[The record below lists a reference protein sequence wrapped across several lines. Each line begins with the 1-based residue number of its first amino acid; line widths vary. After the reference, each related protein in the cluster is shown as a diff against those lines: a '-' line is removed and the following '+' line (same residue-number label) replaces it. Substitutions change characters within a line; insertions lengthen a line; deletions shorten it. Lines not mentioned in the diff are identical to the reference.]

1 MKHWLV
7 GVSALALG
15 VVAASIPHGRSVL
28 AQQGASPAFAQ
39 GSAAT
44 SSQTAPP
51 PVTVPEIPFDSST
64 DFLKYSPDMNFG
76 EVLGVAINSKN
87 HLVVLNHPGSPT
99 QGPLYGNAST
109 QLLEFDLATG
119 RFVREIGKNVYGLG
133 YGHGIRFDRADNLWV
148 VDKGTNAAV
157 RFNPAGY
164 VTMNL
169 GRRPEGPD
177 DPEESWFRNGRGGAA
192 PPPTQ
197 DGYFRGPTDI
207 AFDSND
213 NLYISDGYTNGRV
226 AKYDKHGAW
235 VKSWGTRGAGGAHG
249 DQNPGQFNTPHNIAV
264 DRQNNVYVAD
274 RNNRRIQ
281 VFDVDGN
288 FRRFIFLNAAYDKSH
303 HPVLGNASP
312 NAPDETQPW
321 TLCITS
327 GPTQYLYS
335 SDSEPGRIYKMTLD
349 GKILGTM
356 GISGRDVKQFNWI
369 HALACPTDDTL
380 YVADMNNWR
389 IQKLTMRPTQ
399 ARDTAR

>member
-1 MKHWLV
+1 MKRVWFSVLPALLV
-7 GVSALALG
+7 GALYVG
-15 VVAASIPHGRSVL
+15 QRSGAT
-28 AQQGASPAFAQ
+28 AQQPPATVSPQ
-39 GSAAT
+39 P
-44 SSQTAPP
+44 APS
-51 PVTVPEIPFDSST
+51 PVTVPEIPFDAAT
-64 DFLKYSPDMNFG
+64 DVLKYSPDMNLG

-99 QGPLYGNAST
+99 AGPLYGNAST

-133 YGHGIRFDRADNLWV
+133 YGHAIRFDRHDNLWV

-177 DPEESWFRNGRGGAA
+177 DPEESWFRTGRGST
-192 PPPTQ
+192 PPPAAQ

-226 AKYDKHGAW
+226 AKFTKGGAW
-235 VKSWGTRGAGGAHG
+235 AGSWGTRGTGGPHG

-264 DRQNNVYVAD
+264 DRQDNVYVAD

-281 VFDVDGN
+281 VFDVNGT
-288 FRRFIFLNAAYDKSH
+288 FKRFIFLNATYDKTH
-303 HPVLGNASP
+303 HPVLGNLPANP
-312 NAPDETQPW
+312 PDETQPW
-321 TLCITS
+321 TLCITN

-349 GKILGTM
+349 GKIVGTM
-356 GISGRDVKQFNWI
+356 GMSGRDDKQFNWI

-389 IQKLTMRPTQ
+389 VQKLTLHEGRATRQ
-399 ARDTAR
+399 GAR

>member
-1 MKHWLV
+1 MTRVWLV
-7 GVSALALG
+7 LPAAALAAFVFLRTG
-15 VVAASIPHGRSVL
+15 GASAQQPPAAASP
-28 AQQGASPAFAQ
+28 QPAPA
-39 GSAAT
+39 
-44 SSQTAPP
+44 
-51 PVTVPEIPFDSST
+51 PVTVPEIPFDAST
-64 DFLKYSPDMNFG
+64 DFLKYSPDMNLG

-87 HLVVLNHPGSPT
+87 RLVVLNHPGSPT
-99 QGPLYGNAST
+99 SGPLYGNAST

-133 YGHGIRFDRADNLWV
+133 YGHAIRFDRHDNLWV

-177 DPEESWFRNGRGGAA
+177 DPEESWFRSGRGST
-192 PPPTQ
+192 PPPPPQ

-207 AFDSND
+207 AFDSSD

-226 AKYDKHGAW
+226 AKYTKAGAW
-235 VKSWGTRGAGGAHG
+235 VKSWGSRGPGGPHG
-249 DQNPGQFNTPHNIAV
+249 DQNPGQFNTPHNIAA
-264 DRQNNVYVAD
+264 DRQDNVYVAD

-281 VFDVDGN
+281 VFDADGT
-288 FRRFIFLNAAYDKSH
+288 FKRFIFLNAVYDKTH
-303 HPVLGNASP
+303 HPVLGNLPANP
-312 NAPDETQPW
+312 PDETQPW
-321 TLCITS
+321 TLCITN

-335 SDSEPGRIYKMTLD
+335 SDSEPGRIYKMRLD
-349 GKILGTM
+349 GTLIGTM
-356 GISGRDVKQFNWI
+356 GISGRDEKQFNWI

-389 IQKLTMRPTQ
+389 VQKLTLHEGRASRQ
-399 ARDTAR
+399 GAR

>member
-1 MKHWLV
+1 MKSVLAAGAVLLV
-7 GVSALALG
+7 GVLVFAQRTG
-15 VVAASIPHGRSVL
+15 VD
-28 AQQGASPAFAQ
+28 AQQP
-39 GSAAT
+39 AAT
-44 SSQTAPP
+44 AAAPSP
-51 PVTVPEIPFDSST
+51 QPAPAPVTVPQIPFDAAT
-64 DFLKYSPDMNFG
+64 DFLKYSPDMNLG

-87 HLVVLNHPGSPT
+87 HIVVLNHPGSST

-119 RFVREIGKNVYGLG
+119 RFVREIGRNVYGLG
-133 YGHGIRFDRADNLWV
+133 YGHSIRFDRQDNLWV

-177 DPEESWFRNGRGGAA
+177 DPDESWFRNGRGGA
-192 PPPTQ
+192 PPPPAQ

-207 AFDSND
+207 AFDSKD

-226 AKYDKHGAW
+226 AKYDRRGAW
-235 VKSWGTRGAGGAHG
+235 VKSWGTRGTGGAHA

-264 DRQNNVYVAD
+264 DRQDNVYVAD

-281 VFDVDGN
+281 VFDVDGT
-288 FRRFIFLNAAYDKSH
+288 FKRFIFLNATYDKSH
-303 HPVLGNASP
+303 HPVLGNAPANS
-312 NAPDETQPW
+312 PDETQPW
-321 TLCITS
+321 TLCIT
-327 GPTQYLYS
+327 GGATQYLYS

-349 GKILGTM
+349 GRLLGTLGM
-356 GISGRDVKQFNWI
+356 SGRDAKEFNWI
-369 HALACPTDDTL
+369 HALACPSDDTL

-389 IQKLTMRPTQ
+389 VQRLTLHEGPAPRPA
-399 ARDTAR
+399 AR